1 MSRLIWDEPKD
12 RLYETGISNVVL
24 YKQNSSGEYPEGVA
38 WNGVTT
44 VTESPSGADET
55 ALYADNIKYLSLR
68 AAENIGGTLEA
79 YTYPDEWKECDGR
92 RSPIK
97 GLEVSQQV
105 RKSFGLAY
113 KTILGND
120 IDDNDYS
127 YKLHLFYNLTAA
139 PSERSYA
146 TVNESPEAITFSWT
160 LTSTP
165 INMPNGLK
173 ASALLTIDASKF
185 TTEQELKN
193 LHDLEDILYGKDA
206 DATAGTEATV
216 ARLPLPAE
224 VLQVL
229 SNQGN

>member
-92 RSPIK
+92 RSPIN

-185 TTEQELKN
+185 TTDQELKN

-224 VLQVL
+224 VVQVL

>member
-44 VTESPSGADET
+44 VTESPSGADES

-68 AAENIGGTLEA
+68 AAENIGGTIEA

-92 RSPIK
+92 RSPVK

-185 TTEQELKN
+185 TTPQELKN

-224 VLQVL
+224 VVQVL